1 MHAENFLV
9 DQGGDRQAIEDVAKD
24 APESN
29 GISTF
34 ALIVETIDS
43 VDLGTF
49 VISPEKEEVL
59 RVLNLVAQ
67 KQADSFDGLLSTVD
81 IVTEEEIVCFRRETT
96 VFEDSE

>member
-81 IVTEEEIVCFRRETT
+81 IVTEEKIVCFRWETT

>member
-1 MHAENFLV
+1 VHAENFLV

-29 GISTF
+29 GVSTF

-49 VISPEKEEVL
+49 VISYEKEEVL
-59 RVLNLVAQ
+59 RVLNLVA
-67 KQADSFDGLLSTVD
+67 
-81 IVTEEEIVCFRRETT
+81 
-96 VFEDSE
+96 

>member
-9 DQGGDRQAIEDVAKD
+9 DQRRDRQAIEDVAKD

-29 GISTF
+29 GVSTF

-49 VISPEKEEVL
+49 VISSEKEEVL

-67 KQADSFDGLLSTVD
+67 KKADCFDRLLSTIN
-81 IVTEEEIVCFRRETT
+81 IVTEEEVVGFGREAT
-96 VFEDSE
+96 VFEDSQ